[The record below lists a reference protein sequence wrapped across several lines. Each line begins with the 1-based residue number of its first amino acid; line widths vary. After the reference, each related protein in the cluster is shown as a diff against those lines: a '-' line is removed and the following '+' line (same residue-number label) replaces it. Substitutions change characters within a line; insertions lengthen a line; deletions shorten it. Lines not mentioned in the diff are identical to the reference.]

1 MKNIIK
7 SNKSL
12 SMCNERV
19 FAINL
24 LTLTIAIVVAKIE
37 EAFNYIYLFYYQ
49 MRILFF
55 NKALFLT
62 EQLSDFNFV

>member
-19 FAINL
+19 FTINL
-24 LTLTIAIVVAKIE
+24 LTLTIAVVVAKIE
-37 EAFNYIYLFYYQ
+37 EAFNYINLFYYQ

>member
-19 FAINL
+19 FTINL
-24 LTLTIAIVVAKIE
+24 LTLTIAVVVAKIE